1 MAIDWEVAGH
11 AIALGGVV
19 INFLR
24 TGEWKARQETRLSIL
39 ERRQETYDNKI
50 EELSRLISSQNNIL
64 TEVKVKLDLMCAEK
78 NKRRKNGEQR
88 D

>member
-1 MAIDWEVAGH
+1 MRLRSAA
-11 AIALGGVV
+11 
-19 INFLR
+19 FLL
-24 TGEWKARQETRLSIL
+24 TLCGLEETRLSIL